1 MGKGIEKGVESRQR
15 ILRVA
20 LELFSERGYDGT
32 SIEDIR
38 QAAGF
43 KSKASLYTHFQS
55 KEEVARALL
64 QQIQVRQQ
72 DFIRQAI
79 AGIENEP
86 FRRFVAV
93 GRAFIE
99 WGMINP
105 REYAFCFL
113 RIQQEILV
121 RGQESYTDLDST
133 QIFVQLIKVLRAQGY
148 PVRQIADVALMSM
161 AVGLISRAVIDRHA
175 FGTVSLGEKVQ
186 QVLEACFGIIF
197 AEPIVLPEKP

>member
-1 MGKGIEKGVESRQR
+1 MEKGIEKGVESRQR

-55 KEEVARALL
+55 KEEVSRALL
-64 QQIQVRQQ
+64 QQIQAHQQ

-148 PVRQIADVALMSM
+148 PVRQITDVALMSM

-175 FGTVSLGEKVQ
+175 FGTVGLREKVQ

-197 AEPIVLPEKP
+197 AEPVVLPEEP